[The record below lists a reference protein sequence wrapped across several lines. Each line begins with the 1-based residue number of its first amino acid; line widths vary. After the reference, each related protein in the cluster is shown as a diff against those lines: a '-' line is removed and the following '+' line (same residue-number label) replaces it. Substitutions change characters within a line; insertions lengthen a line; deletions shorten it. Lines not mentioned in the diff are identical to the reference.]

1 MGFLK
6 RALLCAGLALLSF
19 AAYGA
24 TPAPQLSA
32 TDKADVVRIE
42 AYLNS
47 IHTVAARFLQSTSE
61 GNVVQGS
68 FYLERPGKM
77 RVQYDPPWSL
87 FMVASGIYL
96 SVYDP
101 ELKQTSNL
109 PIESTP
115 AYFLLKDKIGL
126 DKDVSVSKVERG
138 KDTLRISVHETGHP
152 DQGRLILVF
161 SDKPLQLKKWTVFDR
176 DGKQI
181 DVSLLDTQFD
191 GKLDPD
197 LFKFVDPSPPIK

>member
-1 MGFLK
+1 MTILK
-6 RALLCAGLALLSF
+6 QALCAICLSLAAV
-19 AAYGA
+19 AADGA
-24 TPAPQLSA
+24 TPPPQLSA
-32 TDKADVVRIE
+32 ADRADVARVE
-42 AYLNS
+42 DYLNS
-47 IHTVAARFLQSTSE
+47 IHTVAARFLQTTSD
-61 GNVVQGS
+61 GNVAQGS

-77 RVQYDPPWSL
+77 RVQYDPPDPL

-115 AYFLLKDKIGL
+115 AYFLLKDKIGF
-126 DKDVSVSKVERG
+126 DKDVTVSKVERG
-138 KDTLRISVHETGHP
+138 NDTLRLSVHETGHP

-161 SDKPLQLKKWTVFDR
+161 SDKPLQLKKWTVYDR

-191 GKLDPD
+191 GKLDPN
-197 LFKFVDPSPPIK
+197 LFKFVDPSPPKK